1 MFQDA
6 RCDHRRPI
14 SVELGKQKRSQIG
27 FIQNPQKVSR
37 RKLVRGCETLQTWD
51 QFPNW
56 VIFTRKPGKFSE
68 NVGGNASVVKSRVSN
83 PHFQAF
89 PGMPNVQ
96 FNEKSEFLSRQ
107 NIWNSFFTK
116 SERTL
121 ATDLVFVEK
130 VFPLLRLFRSA
141 PISLRI
147 GTGLRSC
154 IVGDKK
160 EEI

>member
-14 SVELGKQKRSQIG
+14 SVELGKQKTSQIG
-27 FIQNPQKVSR
+27 FSQNPQKVSR

-56 VIFTRKPGKFSE
+56 VIFTRKRGKFSE

-107 NIWNSFFTK
+107 NIWNSFFPQN
-116 SERTL
+116 L
-121 ATDLVFVEK
+121 NGLW
-130 VFPLLRLFRSA
+130 P
-141 PISLRI
+141 PISFLW
-147 GTGLRSC
+147 
-154 IVGDKK
+154 KK
-160 EEI
+160 FFLCCDCFDLHQYLSALAPD